1 MINGAGDVAVRARFK
16 VVRLATI
23 DGWVAF
29 VLGALM
35 LITGIG
41 HFVGVLSMAEKQGLP
56 YNHYFALLLVTGLM
70 MVGTGSANLLLS
82 KWIRAGAQWARVVS
96 ASATGVLM
104 VYLLIVRPLGS
115 VDSTRDIGL
124 LHAAYLILLAACF
137 IARQRVAVHPD
148 AGQGVASNQ
157 LRNGG

>member
-1 MINGAGDVAVRARFK
+1 MISGTRELAVRARFK
-16 VVRLATI
+16 AVRLATI
-23 DGWVAF
+23 TGWIAF

-35 LITGIG
+35 LITGVG
-41 HFVGVLSMAEKQGLP
+41 HIVGVLSMAEKQGLP

-82 KWIRAGAQWARVVS
+82 RWIRAAARWALAVS
-96 ASATGVLM
+96 ASATGVFM

-124 LHAAYLILLAACF
+124 LHAGYLILLAGCF
-137 IARQRVAVHPD
+137 IARQRTATHPD
-148 AGQGVASNQ
+148 AGQAVARNQ